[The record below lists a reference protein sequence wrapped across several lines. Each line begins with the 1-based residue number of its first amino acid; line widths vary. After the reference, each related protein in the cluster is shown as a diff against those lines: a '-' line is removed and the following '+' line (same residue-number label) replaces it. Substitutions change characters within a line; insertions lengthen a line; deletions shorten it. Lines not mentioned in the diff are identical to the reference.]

1 MESLIGRIGRL
12 AGAAL
17 RMAGR
22 WTLRVRVARA
32 VREAERV
39 REATGLRMM
48 VFRLNGKVRVAPK
61 RTVKGLVRSGRF
73 RRGMTVRDIERNCL
87 YITK

>member
-1 MESLIGRIGRL
+1 MESVIGRGGGRL
-12 AGAAL
+12 RAAL
-17 RMAGR
+17 WKAGR
-22 WTLRVRVARA
+22 RILRARIARA

-39 REATGLRMM
+39 MEATGLRMM
-48 VFRLNGKVRVAPK
+48 VFRLNGKIRVASK

-73 RRGMTVRDIERNCL
+73 RRGVTVRDIERDCL